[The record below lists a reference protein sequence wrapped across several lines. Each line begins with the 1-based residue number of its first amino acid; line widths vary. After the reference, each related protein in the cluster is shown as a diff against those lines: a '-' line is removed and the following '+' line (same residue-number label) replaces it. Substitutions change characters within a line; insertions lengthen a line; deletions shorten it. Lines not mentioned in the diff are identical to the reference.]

1 MRSMAWLLSASAGLL
16 VLASVLH
23 AEGPALTLG
32 GEGRVV
38 AVDRA
43 RGWIT
48 LEHGPIEDLFVAGQT
63 EFPVQA
69 EDLLDRVRADDRIAF
84 TLGAP
89 REGHGELSISD
100 IRILRRGPR
109 DGFWTGISSR
119 GVELAVLGSLLAAV
133 IALLGL
139 QTRRLRQ
146 LVQGSQTTIA
156 GLRAQI
162 RLQREMNA
170 SVEEAALALLPALR
184 SHQSQLR
191 QLGQQIRSARPAP
204 RDDQRV
210 VSETSRP
217 VVVVRGGETETFRT
231 LDERLGRP
239 GLARVTWDR
248 RRQERR
254 STARLTEP
262 DRRRRERRAPMPV
275 TWQGLGYLLVQPK
288 ARRLTVVA

>member
-1 MRSMAWLLSASAGLL
+1 MRSMARLLSVTGVLL
-16 VLASVLH
+16 LLAPALH

-38 AVDRA
+38 AVDRV

-48 LEHGPIEDLFVAGQT
+48 IEHGPIEDLFVAGQT

-69 EDLLDRVRADDRIAF
+69 DDLLGRVRVDDRIAF

-100 IRILRRGPR
+100 LRVLGRGPR
-109 DGFWTGISSR
+109 DSLWTGLSLQ

-133 IALLGL
+133 IVLLGL

-146 LVQGSQTTIA
+146 LVHGNQTTIA
-156 GLRAQI
+156 GLREQI

-170 SVEEAALALLPALR
+170 GVEEAALALLPALR

-191 QLGQQIRSARPAP
+191 QLGQQIRSDRPTPGADPRPAP
-204 RDDQRV
+204 
-210 VSETSRP
+210 ETTRP
-217 VVVVRGGETETFRT
+217 VVVVRAGEAETFRI

-254 STARLTEP
+254 SAARPTEP

-288 ARRLTVVA
+288 VRRLNVVA